1 MAKRLIPERSVLS
14 RRLPNG
20 KEVYNG
26 EVYADTWAELAG
38 VTELDGVTLDSG
50 SLAYTA
56 DGELCT
62 LDSAGVWHKKDGGT
76 IADSEAVTANA

>member
-1 MAKRLIPERSVLS
+1 MSKKLIPERSIV
-14 RRLPNG
+14 NHDTG
-20 KEVYNG
+20 KYLAEVYS
-26 EVYADTWAELAG
+26 DTWAELAG

-76 IADSEAVTANA
+76 IADSEAVTADD

>member
-1 MAKRLIPERSVLS
+1 MKKLIPERSIVNHDS
-14 RRLPNG
+14 G
-20 KEVYNG
+20 KYLA

-56 DGELCT
+56 DGELCVF
-62 LDSAGVWHKKDGGT
+62 DSSGVWHKKDGSAIT
-76 IADSEAVTANA
+76 AEVTAND